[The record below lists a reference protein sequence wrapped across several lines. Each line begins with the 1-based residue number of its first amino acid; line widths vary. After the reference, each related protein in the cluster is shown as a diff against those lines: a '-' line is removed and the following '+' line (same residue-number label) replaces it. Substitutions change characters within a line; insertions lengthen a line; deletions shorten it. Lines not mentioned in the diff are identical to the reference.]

1 MVYNIK
7 ERRAI
12 ITISAILLLTSGVVL
27 SIPYI
32 AFAQSDNT
40 TTAQGSMISQEQA
53 IQAAI
58 TNQSVQQSAVEE
70 TELDDEN
77 DRTVYS
83 VKIVKGNQELEVKV
97 DALTGEV
104 MKVEQD

>member
-12 ITISAILLLTSGVVL
+12 ITISAILLLTLGVVL
-27 SIPYI
+27 SISYI

-40 TTAQGSMISQEQA
+40 TTAQGS

-97 DALTGEV
+97 DALTEEV

>member
-1 MVYNIK
+1 M
-7 ERRAI
+7 ERAI
-12 ITISAILLLTSGVVL
+12 LKNSKRCFHHTHLMLVL
-27 SIPYI
+27 S
-32 AFAQSDNT
+32 
-40 TTAQGSMISQEQA
+40 E
-53 IQAAI
+53 
-58 TNQSVQQSAVEE
+58 QSAVEE

-97 DALTGEV
+97 DALTEEV

>member
-1 MVYNIK
+1 M
-7 ERRAI
+7 
-12 ITISAILLLTSGVVL
+12 LVL
-27 SIPYI
+27 S
-32 AFAQSDNT
+32 
-40 TTAQGSMISQEQA
+40 E
-53 IQAAI
+53 
-58 TNQSVQQSAVEE
+58 QSAVEE

-97 DALTGEV
+97 DALTEEV

>member
-53 IQAAI
+53 I
-58 TNQSVQQSAVEE
+58 
-70 TELDDEN
+70 
-77 DRTVYS
+77 
-83 VKIVKGNQELEVKV
+83 
-97 DALTGEV
+97 
-104 MKVEQD
+104 

>member
-1 MVYNIK
+1 
-7 ERRAI
+7 
-12 ITISAILLLTSGVVL
+12 
-27 SIPYI
+27 
-32 AFAQSDNT
+32 
-40 TTAQGSMISQEQA
+40 MISQEQA

-70 TELDDEN
+70 TEHDDEN

-97 DALTGEV
+97 DALLYMLLCE
-104 MKVEQD
+104 